1 MSREAKGSHREGR
14 ESKLLILLAAIQ
26 VTHIM
31 DFMVMM
37 PLGPQLMRVLH
48 VTPHDFGLLVSAYTF
63 GAAASGFFAA
73 FHIDR
78 LDRKTALLGIYAGF
92 TVTTLLCAIAPGFWT
107 LLAARAAAG
116 VFGGIVGAVVY
127 AIVGDLVPEER
138 RGTAMGIISAAF
150 SLSAIAGVPIGLF
163 LANHFDWRA
172 PFAFLTITGMI
183 LWTLCWRMLPR
194 VDRHLEA
201 RRSGTVFEQLHA
213 VFAQRNHLNAFA
225 LIATLMFAGFSVI
238 PFISPY
244 TVANVGLKETDLPYL
259 YLAGGLATL
268 FTSRWIG
275 RLSDRHGK
283 RRVFRVVAA
292 ISVVPLLITTNLPPV
307 PVPVAIAASVIFMV
321 FVSGRFVPVMAL
333 VTSSVTSRLRG
344 SFLAFNSSIQ
354 QLFAGLAA
362 YTGGL
367 IMGRAPDG
375 RITYYWAVGLLA
387 VTATIACIWLAGR
400 VQPAA
405 EPTQLPP

>member
-1 MSREAKGSHREGR
+1 MTAQDTEFR
-14 ESKLLILLAAIQ
+14 ESRLLILLAAIQ

-78 LDRKTALLGIYAGF
+78 FDRKTALLGIYAGF
-92 TVTTLLCAIAPGFWT
+92 TVTTLLCALAPGFWT

-116 VFGGIVGAVVY
+116 VFGGIIGAVVY
-127 AIVGDLVPEER
+127 AIVGDLVPEQR

-150 SLSAIAGVPIGLF
+150 SLSAIAGVPVGLF

-172 PFAFLTITGMI
+172 PFAFLTVTSLL
-183 LWTLCWRMLPR
+183 LWVLCWRALPK
-194 VDRHLEA
+194 VDRHMET
-201 RRSGTVFEQLHA
+201 RRTVSVVEQLHA

-225 LIATLMFAGFSVI
+225 LIAMLMFAGFSVI

-283 RRVFRVVAA
+283 KRVFRVVAA
-292 ISVVPLLITTNLPPV
+292 ISIVPLLITTNLPPV
-307 PVPVAIAASVIFMV
+307 PVPVAIAASVVFMV

-333 VTSSVTSRLRG
+333 VTSSVTPHLRG

-362 YTGGL
+362 YSAGL
-367 IMGRAPDG
+367 MMGRAPDG
-375 RITYYWAVGLLA
+375 QITRFWAVGLLA
-387 VTATIACIWLAGR
+387 VAATLACIWLAGR
-400 VQPAA
+400 VKPAGDS
-405 EPTQLPP
+405 PPP

>member
-1 MSREAKGSHREGR
+1 MTTEATSEFR
-14 ESKLLILLAAIQ
+14 ESRLLILLAAIQ

-78 LDRKTALLGIYAGF
+78 FDRKTALLGIYAGF
-92 TVTTLLCAIAPGFWT
+92 TVTTLLCAFAPGFWT
-107 LLAARAAAG
+107 LLAARTAAG

-127 AIVGDLVPEER
+127 AIVGDIVPEER

-163 LANHFDWRA
+163 LANQFDWRA
-172 PFAFLTITGMI
+172 PFALLTAMGVI
-183 LWTLCWRMLPR
+183 LWLLCWRALPK

-333 VTSSVTSRLRG
+333 VTSSVTPRLRG

-375 RITYYWAVGLLA
+375 RITHYWAVGLLA
-387 VTATIACIWLAGR
+387 VTATIVCIWLAGR
-400 VQPAA
+400 VRPASEHTA
-405 EPTQLPP
+405 APPP

>member
-1 MSREAKGSHREGR
+1 MTTGGTELRERS
-14 ESKLLILLAAIQ
+14 LLLLLAALQ

-78 LDRKTALLGIYAGF
+78 FDRKTALLGIYAGF
-92 TVTTLLCAIAPGFWT
+92 TVATLLCALAPGFWT
-107 LLAARAAAG
+107 LLAARVAAG
-116 VFGGIVGAVVY
+116 VFGGILGAVVY
-127 AIVGDLVPEER
+127 AIVGDLVPEQR

-150 SLSAIAGVPIGLF
+150 SLSAIAGVPVGLF

-172 PFAFLTITGMI
+172 PFAFLTVTSFL
-183 LWTLCWRMLPR
+183 LWVLCWRTLPR
-194 VDRHLEA
+194 VNRHMEI
-201 RRSGTVFEQLHA
+201 RREVSVLEQLHA

-283 RRVFRVVAA
+283 KRVFRVVAA
-292 ISVVPLLITTNLPPV
+292 ISIVPLLITTNLPPV
-307 PVPVAIAASVIFMV
+307 PVPVAIAASVVFMV

-333 VTSSVTSRLRG
+333 VTSSVTPRLRG

-362 YTGGL
+362 YSAGL
-367 IMGRAPDG
+367 IMGRAADG
-375 RITYYWAVGLLA
+375 RITHFWAVGLLA
-387 VTATIACIWLAGR
+387 VTATLACIWLAGR
-400 VQPAA
+400 VKPAV
-405 EPTQLPP
+405 EPPT